1 MGGDRMAR
9 EAETFTGPCRW
20 FKVLGGGRGVVAGIL
35 PDASSAPFVAT
46 LVDVTRLIMYFS
58 VAFFFMHGTL
68 LSGG

>member
-35 PDASSAPFVAT
+35 PDASSAPFVTA
-46 LVDVTRLIMYFS
+46 LIMYFS